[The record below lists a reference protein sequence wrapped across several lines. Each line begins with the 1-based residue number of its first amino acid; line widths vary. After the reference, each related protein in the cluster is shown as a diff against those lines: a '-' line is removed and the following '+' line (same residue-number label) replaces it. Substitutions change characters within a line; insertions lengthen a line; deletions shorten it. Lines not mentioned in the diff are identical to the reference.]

1 MNNEKKEKTK
11 GAGVELTAQTPKN
24 GAGERRTLKQR
35 FSAKRLALM
44 GVFVALSYALSWLE
58 IPLFPS
64 APFLK
69 LDFGNV
75 FILLIGFL
83 CGPVEGVI
91 VCVIKETLRL
101 IGSSSGM
108 VGELANVIMTSSFIL
123 LPSIVYQFRKGLKAV
138 IPALVGG
145 CVIGTAVALV
155 VNRFITFPLYMGG
168 GAATVFNNLFWYV
181 LAFNL
186 IKTVSIG
193 ILTALLYKKLSNFLK
208 KMKI

>member
-1 MNNEKKEKTK
+1 MKKKKEEKIE
-11 GAGVELTAQTPKN
+11 GAGTELTAKALKKKES
-24 GAGERRTLKQR
+24 AGRTLKER

-58 IPLFPS
+58 IPIFPS

-75 FILLIGFL
+75 FIMLIAFL

-91 VCVIKETLRL
+91 VCVLKETLRL

-108 VGELANVIMTSSFIL
+108 VGELANVIMTTSYIL

-138 IPALVGG
+138 IPALAGG
-145 CVIGTAVALV
+145 CVIGTSVALV

-168 GAATVFNNLFWYV
+168 GAAAVFRELFWYV

-186 IKTVSIG
+186 IKTVLIG
-193 ILTALLYKKLSNFLK
+193 VLTALLYKKLSNFLK